1 MLDKIKNIIFSPIG
15 SIVKIF
21 YKIQLFFLSKTYDE
35 ESFKKEQ
42 DNFFS
47 ELGLDRESGLK
58 IFVNQNKVKGI
69 FNSSMSSEHQ
79 VLFTSMSIS
88 GKEYKDILEIG
99 THDGKNALYL
109 SKIFPNSKIVTID
122 LDDED
127 ELFIKS
133 YNRDDKKKRDEFCKE
148 RDKTLSNSK
157 NIEFKKMNSLELT
170 NSKNSYD
177 MIWIDGAHGYPY
189 VTIDIINSLRL
200 LNKEGILICDD
211 IWKSK
216 PLDQDD
222 TYHSIASHETLLAL
236 QKVKILNFKTIYK
249 RLDKINN
256 ASEKFRKYIAIVKK
270 FSDV

>member
-1 MLDKIKNIIFSPIG
+1 
-15 SIVKIF
+15 
-21 YKIQLFFLSKTYDE
+21 
-35 ESFKKEQ
+35 
-42 DNFFS
+42 
-47 ELGLDRESGLK
+47 
-58 IFVNQNKVKGI
+58 
-69 FNSSMSSEHQ
+69 
-79 VLFTSMSIS
+79 
-88 GKEYKDILEIG
+88 
-99 THDGKNALYL
+99 
-109 SKIFPNSKIVTID
+109 
-122 LDDED
+122 
-127 ELFIKS
+127 
-133 YNRDDKKKRDEFCKE
+133 
-148 RDKTLSNSK
+148 
-157 NIEFKKMNSLELT
+157 MNSLELT

-200 LNKEGILICDD
+200 LKKEGILICDD

-222 TYHSIASHETLLAL
+222 TYHSIASYETLLAL